1 MSHLLPKKYI
11 PIRGNFLDSLG
22 LIKRNKNLMAEST
35 KKEVVA
41 RDAWL
46 KRLPNRDKKLFAM
59 YSSVTDCIVTDQSV
73 MTVPVD
79 DHMVHR
85 GDGVF
90 ESFKCMNGSIYNL
103 DAHLERLEHSCSQL
117 GLILPDSLDEIAN
130 IIVQT
135 LRVGN
140 EQNAL
145 VRLLVSR
152 GQGTMGINPYACFG
166 PELYIV
172 VYELPAVDIK
182 ELPTGVSMA
191 VSKVPVKP
199 GIFATVKTCNYLPN
213 VLMKKEA
220 IDLGVDFTVSLDEN
234 RNLAEGATE
243 NIGIVTIG
251 KELFMPPPD
260 RVLAGTTA
268 KRALHFAKELLKDR
282 QLTSAEYRPISLGM
296 ARSAAEIHIY
306 GTTPNITPVTK
317 FEGNP
322 VGKGV
327 AGPIATALF
336 DKLKVDMIPDSQRLT
351 QVF

>member
-1 MSHLLPKKYI
+1 MK
-11 PIRGNFLDSLG
+11 
-22 LIKRNKNLMAEST
+22 T
-35 KKEVVA
+35 KEIIG

-46 KRLPNRDKKLFAM
+46 ARLPGRDKKLYAM

-73 MTVPVD
+73 MMVPVD

-103 DAHLERLEHSCSQL
+103 SAHLDRLERSCEQL
-117 GLILPDSLDEIAN
+117 GISLPVPLDELAE
-130 IIVQT
+130 IILQT
-135 LRVGN
+135 VRAG
-140 EQNAL
+140 EQPNAL

-172 VYELPAVDIK
+172 VYELPQINTS
-182 ELPTGVSMA
+182 ELPAGVSVAM
-191 VSKVPVKP
+191 SKIPVKS
-199 GIFATVKTCNYLPN
+199 GLFATVKTCNYLPN

-220 IDLGVDFTVSLDEN
+220 VDLGVDFTVSLDEH

-243 NIGIVTIG
+243 NIGIVTLG
-251 KELFMPPPD
+251 KELFMPPAD

-268 KRALHFAKELLKDR
+268 KRAFHFAQQLKQER
-282 QLTSAEYRPISLGM
+282 RLTSVEYRPISMGM

-306 GTTPNITPVTK
+306 GTTPNITPVIQFDGK
-317 FEGNP
+317 P

-327 AGPIATALF
+327 SGPIAAALF
-336 DKLKVDMIPDSQRLT
+336 DMLKEEMVPDSTRLT
-351 QVF
+351 KVF